1 MPAQSITLGTT
12 NVPLAGL
19 GQYVGQTG
27 SYPLNNTRQGQQKM
41 WMRVDANPATQGQV
55 RNMSSFQGKQ
65 LMCVQGTTQSPV
77 GNEIIFAMPK
87 NSSLNCQNATLVGG
101 GGVGAAMPGNPQT
114 LYGQAGAAGIVLQ
127 TQPGPG
133 AAYILFN
140 GTCSFLGGGG
150 GGGAAGQS
158 AAGVGLINGGA
169 GGAGGMGIY
178 YNNPGPLIYQGAYT
192 ASGGGGGGGGGGT
205 QQTAANQ
212 YGGGGGGGAAGGA
225 GGSGGGGA
233 YPGALPFG
241 GVTGTTTG
249 GQGGQSTRVN
259 GQGNGGAGG
268 GPGQAGQGGQGG
280 VYQTSPLV
288 NANGGAGG
296 SAGVALFINGFGTLA
311 PG

>member
-65 LMCVQGTTQSPV
+65 LMCLQGTTQSPV

-87 NSSLNCQNATLVGG
+87 NSSLNCQNANCQGG
-101 GGVGAAMPGNPQT
+101 GGAGAGMGGPALFGE
-114 LYGQAGAAGIVLQ
+114 GGAAGLVLQ

-140 GTCSFLGGGG
+140 GTCSFTGGGG
-150 GGGAAGQS
+150 GGGLGGQS
-158 AAGVGLINGGA
+158 ILNSGTGYG

-178 YNNPGPLIYQGAYT
+178 YNFPGPIIYQGTYT
-192 ASGGGGGGGGGGT
+192 ANGGGGGGGGGGS
-205 QQTAANQ
+205 QQTGAPQ
-212 YGGGGGGGAAGGA
+212 YGGGGGGGAGF
-225 GGSGGGGA
+225 GGGA
-233 YPGALPFG
+233 YPGAAPFG
-241 GVTGTTTG
+241 GQQGNSLVG
-249 GQGGQSTRVN
+249 GGGGQSSRAN
-259 GQGNGGAGG
+259 GVGNGGAGG
-268 GPGQAGQGGQGG
+268 GFGQVGQAGQGGQ
-280 VYQTSPLV
+280 YQTSPLV
-288 NANGGAGG
+288 AAPGGAGG
-296 SAGVALFINGFGTLA
+296 SAGIGLFINGFGTFA